1 MIRRPPGSTS
11 TDTPFPYT
19 TLFRS
24 PAQLVGDFIR
34 NTPSTVLGSVEP
46 SYKPGVKLG
55 DLSPSL
61 PEYAIEAIREAL
73 PAFEKQIKGFAQHD
87 AVLTGVETRSEERR
101 VGKECVSTCRSRW
114 APSHSKNK
122 KQQD

>member
-1 MIRRPPGSTS
+1 MSQYSRNERNADAGIVVGISPEDYPGGVDAGPLAGIALQEELESRAYVLGGS
-11 TDTPFPYT
+11 NYEA
-19 TLFRS
+19 

-61 PEYAIEAIREAL
+61 PEYAI
-73 PAFEKQIKGFAQHD
+73 
-87 AVLTGVETRSEERR
+87 RSEEHTSELQSLMRISYA
-101 VGKECVSTCRSRW
+101 VFYL
-114 APSHSKNK
+114 
-122 KQQD
+122 